1 MASLDDIAT
10 IQKNG
15 VIAVN
20 TLNQTLQRIYG
31 SNTSVTAAANTVVFT
46 GPGRLINVS
55 VTVAGTTSGAVH
67 NCTTTA
73 AASASNMLAS
83 IGNTVGVLP
92 MNLLFNSGLVI
103 VVGTGQQLN
112 VTYSVGA

>member
-31 SNTSVTAAANTVVFT
+31 SNTSATASANTLVFT

-55 VTVAGTTSGAVH
+55 VTVAGTTTGAIYNSNTVAGVS
-67 NCTTTA
+67 A
-73 AASASNMLAS
+73 ANKLAT
-83 IGNTVGVLP
+83 IGNTVGVFP
-92 MNLLFNSGLVI
+92 MNLIFTNGLVI
-103 VVGTGQQLN
+103 IVGTGQELN

>member
-20 TLNQTLQRIYG
+20 TLNQTLQRVYG
-31 SNTSVTAAANTVVFT
+31 SYTSATAGANVVAFP

-67 NCTTTA
+67 NCTSVA

-83 IGNTVGVLP
+83 IGNTVGVFP
-92 MNLLFNSGLVI
+92 MNLIFNSGLVI
-103 VVGTGQQLN
+103 VVGTGQEFN